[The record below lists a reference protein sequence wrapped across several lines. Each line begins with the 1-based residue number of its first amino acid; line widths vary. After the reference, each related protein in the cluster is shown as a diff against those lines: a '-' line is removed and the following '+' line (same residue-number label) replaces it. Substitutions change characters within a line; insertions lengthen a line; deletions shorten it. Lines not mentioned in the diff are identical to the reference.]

1 MGSLLAADQTSMALE
16 WMEIG
21 MKIRIRL
28 AAVVGMVLVT
38 NSPSTDA
45 WVGCIAMKREN
56 AMDSTR
62 ALTTLVLNIAAVTMQ
77 Q

>member
-28 AAVVGMVLVT
+28 VAVVGMVLVT

-45 WVGCIAMKREN
+45 WVGCIAMKR
-56 AMDSTR
+56 
-62 ALTTLVLNIAAVTMQ
+62 
-77 Q
+77 